1 MTIKKMNFKMVEK
14 LTQKVSSNGR
24 IVIPKE
30 WRDKLA
36 ISDTSLVEMELN
48 EDKVILIRKKI
59 HPLEIE
65 DNLFEGM
72 SPFTDEE
79 LEEAKRSLFPIRKF

>member
-1 MTIKKMNFKMVEK
+1 MTEK

-36 ISDTSLVEMELN
+36 IDDTNLVEMELN

-65 DNLFEGM
+65 DNLFEGVT
-72 SPFTDEE
+72 PFTDEE
-79 LEEAKRSLFPIRKF
+79 LENAKRSLFPINK

>member
-1 MTIKKMNFKMVEK
+1 MVEK

-36 ISDTSLVEMELN
+36 INDTSLVEMELN

-65 DNLFEGM
+65 DNLFEGD

-79 LEEAKRSLFPIRKF
+79 LEEAKRSLFTIRKF

>member
-36 ISDTSLVEMELN
+36 IDDTSLVEMELN

-65 DNLFEGM
+65 DNLFEGV
-72 SPFTDEE
+72 SPFTDDE
-79 LEEAKRSLFPIRKF
+79 LEEVKRSLFPIKN

>member
-1 MTIKKMNFKMVEK
+1 MTIKKMNLKMVEK

-36 ISDTSLVEMELN
+36 INDTNLVEMELN

-65 DNLFEGM
+65 DNLFEGV
-72 SPFTDEE
+72 SPFTEEE
-79 LEEAKRSLFPIRKF
+79 LEEAKRSLFPIKE

>member
-1 MTIKKMNFKMVEK
+1 LTEK
-14 LTQKVSSNGR
+14 LIQKVSSNGR

-30 WRDKLA
+30 WRDKLS
-36 ISDTSLVEMELN
+36 IDDNSSVEMELN
-48 EDKVILIRKKI
+48 DDKIIIIRRKI

-65 DNLFEGM
+65 DNLFKGV

-79 LEEAKRSLFPIRKF
+79 LEEAKRSVFPTSK

>member
-1 MTIKKMNFKMVEK
+1 MTEK

-36 ISDTSLVEMELN
+36 INDTNLVEMELN

-65 DNLFEGM
+65 DNLFEGV

-79 LEEAKRSLFPIRKF
+79 LEEAKRSLFPNKD

>member
-1 MTIKKMNFKMVEK
+1 MTIKKMNFKMTEK
-14 LTQKVSSNGR
+14 ITQKVSSNGR

-36 ISDTSLVEMELN
+36 IDDTNLVEMELN

-65 DNLFEGM
+65 DNLFEGV

-79 LEEAKRSLFPIRKF
+79 LEEVKSSLFPIKD

>member
-1 MTIKKMNFKMVEK
+1 MNFKMTEK

-36 ISDTSLVEMELN
+36 IDDTNLVEMELN

-65 DNLFEGM
+65 DNLFEGV

-79 LEEAKRSLFPIRKF
+79 LEEVKRSLFPIKD

>member
-1 MTIKKMNFKMVEK
+1 MVEK

-36 ISDTSLVEMELN
+36 IDDTSLVEMELN

-65 DNLFEGM
+65 DNLFEGV

-79 LEEAKRSLFPIRKF
+79 LEEAKRSLFPIKN

>member
-1 MTIKKMNFKMVEK
+1 MVEK

-36 ISDTSLVEMELN
+36 INDTSLVEMELN

-65 DNLFEGM
+65 DNLFEGV
-72 SPFTDEE
+72 SPFTEEE

>member
-1 MTIKKMNFKMVEK
+1 MVEK

-36 ISDTSLVEMELN
+36 INDTNLVEMELN

-65 DNLFEGM
+65 DNLFEGV

-79 LEEAKRSLFPIRKF
+79 LEEAERSLFPIND

>member
-1 MTIKKMNFKMVEK
+1 MTIVEIEIKMTEK
-14 LTQKVSSNGR
+14 ITQKVSSNGR

-36 ISDTSLVEMELN
+36 L
-48 EDKVILIRKKI
+48 EDKNEVELELKDDKTILIKKKI

-65 DNLFEGM
+65 DNLFEGV

-79 LEEAKRSLFPIRKF
+79 LEEVKKSFFPKNE

>member
-1 MTIKKMNFKMVEK
+1 MVEK

-36 ISDTSLVEMELN
+36 INDTNLVEMELN

-65 DNLFEGM
+65 DNLFEGV

-79 LEEAKRSLFPIRKF
+79 LEEAKRSLFPNKD

>member
-1 MTIKKMNFKMVEK
+1 MNFKMVEK

-36 ISDTSLVEMELN
+36 IDDTSLVEMELN

-65 DNLFEGM
+65 DNLFEGV

-79 LEEAKRSLFPIRKF
+79 LEEAKRSLFPIKD